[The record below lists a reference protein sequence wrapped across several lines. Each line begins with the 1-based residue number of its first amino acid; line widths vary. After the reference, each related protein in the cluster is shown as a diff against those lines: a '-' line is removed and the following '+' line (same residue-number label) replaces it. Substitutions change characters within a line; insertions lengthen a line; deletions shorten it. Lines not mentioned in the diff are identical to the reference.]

1 MAVQQKFNVNV
12 DEIMHQ
18 DLRDIEE
25 FMNGGIVLAFQHVL
39 QMFDRYDKNAKAK
52 TKDSAIVAT
61 QIEKI
66 LMLAGI
72 PLDCTDLKKLKTLA
86 KERGLADLHKLYK
99 TGVRIKESGDPVEV
113 NAEFVEVDKFSE
125 NYKKMKR
132 LVSKQTNDEFS
143 RANKK

>member
-1 MAVQQKFNVNV
+1 
-12 DEIMHQ
+12 
-18 DLRDIEE
+18 
-25 FMNGGIVLAFQHVL
+25 
-39 QMFDRYDKNAKAK
+39 
-52 TKDSAIVAT
+52 
-61 QIEKI
+61 
-66 LMLAGI
+66 MLAGI

-143 RANKK
+143 RANKKW